1 MTNSK
6 KTIELLHADLTES
19 IIGAFYEVYN
29 ELRYGF
35 LEQIYVEALVRVLR
49 AKGHFVEREVLVPVH
64 FRDDVIG
71 LQRLDLLIDGKVVV
85 EVKSTHDLAKACH
98 RELLSY
104 LRGTGLEVGLLLHFG
119 PEAQFHRTVCT
130 TRRGS
135 AESARSV

>member
-1 MTNSK
+1 MAGADQGK
-6 KTIELLHADLTES
+6 LLHSELTES
-19 IIGAFYEVYN
+19 IIGAFYVVYN

-49 AKGHFVEREVLVPVH
+49 RKGLIVEREVMVPVA
-64 FRDDVIG
+64 FQGETIG
-71 LQRLDLLIDGKVVV
+71 LQRLDLLVEGKVVI
-85 EVKSTHDLAKACH
+85 EVKSTHALPASSH
-98 RELLSY
+98 RQLLSY

-135 AESARSV
+135 TGSV